1 MIVCTRAFNSCADK
15 LLPRIYTAY
24 ILYIYI
30 YVDARAYGDD
40 TYVKLD
46 YICSMR
52 AIEAYTGSV
61 QPSKRRGTR
70 ILDVISR
77 FVGRTFYK
85 HFFVARSSTRRL
97 YPFDLSILKMSPL
110 DSGIYTREKHHVLK
124 SSCMHRLNVLFD
136 VYTHVRISAIFITA
150 RIFRF
155 FCAHAQTLTLYN
167 EEFIYKKES

>member
-1 MIVCTRAFNSCADK
+1 MRGQIASTD
-15 LLPRIYTAY
+15 IYGVY
-24 ILYIYI
+24 IIYIYI
-30 YVDARAYGDD
+30 CRRTRIWGRYVRYRAANGN
-40 TYVKLD
+40 VKLD

-136 VYTHVRISAIFITA
+136 VYTYVRISAIFITA